1 MGNHL
6 TMAFFRAIFS
16 SFGSLREPL
25 PEHESQRLGPE
36 TVPLKMD
43 LEERMVFR
51 RELLFEAIQGTMS
64 QLNIDPG
71 SYRGKVMR
79 TDKRG
84 HRYVVML
91 DMSLAY
97 MSSDAGQHP
106 QLADTALTLTQNA
119 YSRYGLVVGG
129 VYWRTD
135 STLDAV
141 VADWAQRS
149 HPTAAVAADGQ
160 EDPLERRRH
169 ASAEEFAAFEAAW
182 RHKSAVRI
190 GEHTYSTDRLPLDSH
205 RTGD

>member
-1 MGNHL
+1 MGNRL
-6 TMAFFRAIFS
+6 TMAFFRGIFS
-16 SFGSLREPL
+16 SFGSLKKP
-25 PEHESQRLGPE
+25 PPQHESQRMGPE
-36 TVPLKMD
+36 TAPLKMN
-43 LEERMVFR
+43 LEERMAFR
-51 RELLFEAIQGTMS
+51 RELLFEAIQATMS
-64 QLNIDPG
+64 HLNIEPG

-84 HRYVVML
+84 HRYIVML

-97 MSSDAGQHP
+97 MSSDGGLQQ

-135 STLDAV
+135 ATLDAV
-141 VADWAQRS
+141 AAGWPQRS

-160 EDPLERRRH
+160 KDPLERRRH
-169 ASAEEFAAFEAAW
+169 ASAEESAAFEAAW

-190 GEHTYSTDRLPLDSH
+190 GERTYSTDRSPLGPH
-205 RTGD
+205 RAGD